1 MTLPMLSS
9 GTVWGVLIITLL
21 SIIPT
26 TEAALGDSCTMV
38 GNCGYN
44 GATCDSGQCGCD
56 TTEGYRV
63 EGNQC
68 LPNVLTVNLAGPSSI
83 VFGQDAVFTASVTS
97 DPEATNIIWQR
108 VSGGATTNITINS
121 TNVVQTGTLPAG
133 SITLTI
139 KSVTF
144 AEGGTYQ
151 VMVLNSVDHKTS
163 NQVVLGVT
171 GDAPAVGVSGPTQS
185 GTTVTI
191 TCTATVTSDSP
202 AITAIQWTKN
212 SVTIDIAGSNGK
224 YSGGTV
230 STPPLTITSIAP
242 TDRGDYRCKA
252 TNPVGSTTSTSAV
265 TLAPPT
271 VSVTGPSSVLYGNAV
286 TFNGTVTSNLP
297 WIAQKWQKVL
307 NIGTVLDID
316 ISGGKYTGSSLASP
330 NPKLLIIKTDFG
342 DETKYQLVV
351 SNGVGSTTSNQVTLD
366 VTGDAPIVSVTG
378 PTQSDT
384 TVTIGCTAGVTSES
398 PAITAIQ
405 WTKDN
410 TTIDIAGSNGK
421 YSGGSV
427 STPSL
432 TIASIAPTDKGDYRC
447 TATNPVGSTI
457 STSAV
462 TLAPPT
468 VSVTGPSSILY
479 DNAVTFN
486 GTVTSNL
493 PWTAQK
499 WQKVPNIGTV
509 IDIDTSGGKYT
520 GSSLASPN
528 PKLKISNTDST
539 DEAKYQLVVSN
550 GVGSTTSNQVTLDV
564 TGERPTV
571 SVSGPTQSGTTVTIV
586 CTATVTSESPA
597 ITAIQWTK
605 NSVAIDIAGSNGK
618 YSGGSI
624 SIPSLTI
631 TTITSTDRGDY
642 RCKATNA
649 VGSTNSTS
657 AVTLAPPT
665 TVSVTGPSSVLYG
678 NDVTFTGTVTSDL
691 SWTAQKWQKVYSNG
705 TVLDININDGK
716 YAGSSLA
723 SPNPKLQIIKTDFG
737 DETKYQLVV
746 SNGVGSTTSNQVTLD
761 VTGDIPTVALTG
773 GSTVVF
779 GSDITFTGTIT
790 SSPATT
796 SVTWQKVNGS
806 QTENLDISNQ
816 KYAGSSVIV
825 GSTKLVIND
834 AKFNDDAIYQL
845 AVTNLV
851 GKKTS
856 NKINLT
862 VTGEKPTITIN
873 PASATVFVV
882 YGKTATLTAT
892 VTTTPDSPPAA
903 VNGSW
908 QKQMSGVFTDIDISD
923 EKYKDSVNDV
933 SVPVLKI
940 NSAVY
945 TDEGAYRFTA
955 NNLVGTTVSSAKTL
969 DVTGKPNKIARVK
982 RAANSTST
990 SASSI
995 SSTSS
1000 TYVTTT
1006 MTTTTAASPSQP
1018 TVTISANPSSTIQ
1031 FGTTLNITA
1040 TVTANPP
1047 ANTTRWQRKPQ
1058 NGAWSDINI
1067 SDPMY
1072 NGSSDTPGA
1081 PLLVISSITYSV
1093 DNTMFQCV
1101 VGNVEGETTSNEITI
1116 DVTGNLLSVSIT
1128 PSGPALLPH
1137 GTTLMPAL
1145 VATVTA
1151 GSNTEPAQEVRWRK
1165 ITSGNIE
1172 TINISSS
1179 KYSGSTDV
1187 LSNPQLVINNAIFG
1201 DEAEYQCQ
1209 ARNTEGWGPSN
1220 KVSIDVTGGVLTVT
1234 IGSDVE
1240 GKIGESAT
1248 ISCTV
1253 RGPEIN
1259 KITWRKAGADI
1270 TIDGAKYTGS
1280 TPNSH
1285 SLTINDLV
1293 TQDADQY
1300 QCTATNPGGT
1310 YASPGSATLTVI
1322 NRQFQDVCNAS
1333 LPCDDSKE
1341 LECSQSTGRC
1351 VCKGTF
1357 YHNNNLCHSRD
1368 RLKATFTSHSS
1379 STSAFSVTWND
1390 PSNDVNL
1397 VSGYIVRWRIHD
1409 QIESTQQLQTVDK
1422 SVTSHTVSTGLIRGQ
1437 LYIVAVTSSVTL
1449 TNPASNIEVHSDLEY
1464 IRIVPL
1470 PPGSILDSSDL
1481 ASDKL
1486 MLSWTLPINGTVVTN
1501 YDVTINGTTQST
1513 VNSNAN
1519 ILFTKQ
1525 LIPGTKYNVSI
1536 VTVSGQNMNNNE
1548 EKRSVAYTEEI
1559 RTTPTRPDPPTGVTC
1574 PGEPKDKSLEISW
1587 TAPTAPNG
1595 RIVKYIILVSGEV
1608 TNTVDTL
1615 SNVNT
1620 FDVTG
1625 LLEERSYTFAV
1636 KTVNDAVNS
1645 TSIESAPVT
1654 CQTKA
1659 ELSTPP
1665 TALTIRTPTSRGFPV
1680 SFSHPT
1686 DVKGKLAGYRILIS
1700 DGSKCWQQ
1708 IKIICNSCA
1717 EFTNASQSC
1726 DTSIVHRVPD
1736 INVTQNYDVTGLHP
1750 YINYTV
1756 EVAAINGAGV
1766 GNSVDNTTMTEE
1778 EVPQKPSISSVKPK
1792 SDKEVDLTWSLA
1804 SPSPGNVTY
1813 TVTVMEAEDNTSDV
1827 YINKREIQYSGF
1839 QHTVKLID
1847 GLEEFWR
1854 YKFTVKAATIK
1865 GFKTSEESTV
1875 IRTNQGVPGKVRDLT
1890 VVRKPNTYRAALVQ
1904 WKVPLLRDQ
1913 NGILVNYKFISNAT
1927 GSTDKLVP
1935 VDTSEQFVTEEEIVV
1950 VPEMTYSIE
1959 IYAINSEDTIGEKE
1973 TSVYSAEAGPPP
1985 KPPVESI
1992 VSTTPG
1998 QHSPSQTTIEIGINT
2013 DFFTDNNNGEPTY
2026 FGIAVC
2032 ASCGNANFAGNGQQE
2047 YKDLPSWSAART
2059 QGFPLYRVT
2068 NETYMEEVKNSTSA
2082 SGRRKR
2088 STEVPFIIGE
2098 DNTCESQGSTA
2109 YCNGPLSPGLSY
2121 TVVIFVCTN
2130 GGCTQSDDIGPFA
2143 TLKVP
2148 EDPFPIGGVV
2158 GGVVAAV
2165 VVVFVIAV
2173 AMFIVKRRRGR
2184 NPEHKYQKNIE
2195 ERGDDLSETHTLKN
2209 IPRKRPIKLKDLADK
2224 VADKHKDSNLHFAKE
2239 YEDLKTLSPKHGTET
2254 SELDNNK
2261 LKNRYVNILPFDHSR
2276 VKLLLTEDDDPS
2288 TDFINANYLPGY
2300 KSEREYIA
2308 TQGPIPGTIDDFWRM
2323 IWEQNVS
2330 IIVMLTLC
2338 KEDGRVKCEMY
2349 WPENMKEP
2357 KQYGD
2362 LVVETVS
2369 CSTVNFYDFRIFKM
2383 KLGDSTRT
2391 LKHFHFLQWK
2401 DFSANVQND
2410 VMIDFIRNVRNHIRP
2425 PDMNGPVVVHC
2436 SAGVGRTG
2444 TYCALDHLFQVIDD
2458 HDLDHSIDIFDLV
2471 LNLREQRMF
2480 MVQTEQQYIFIHDC
2494 LKEFLDKKRK
2504 ELEGGEECLYENQA
2518 FVADEP
2524 PEESLYQNYSNQ
2536 RTDL

>member
-761 VTGDIPTVALTG
+761 VTGDIPTVAITG

-796 SVTWQKVNGS
+796 SVTWQKVDGS
-806 QTENLDISNQ
+806 QTENLHISNQ
-816 KYAGSSVIV
+816 KNLGSSVIV
-825 GSTKLVIND
+825 GSPKLVIND
-834 AKFNDDAIYQL
+834 ANFIDKAIYQL

-851 GKKTS
+851 GTRTS

-862 VTGEKPTITIN
+862 VTGEKPAITIN
-873 PASATVFVV
+873 PSSAIVSVV
-882 YGKTATLTAT
+882 YGMTATLTAT
-892 VTTTPDSPPAA
+892 VTTTSDSPPAA
-903 VNGSW
+903 VKGAW
-908 QKQMSGVFTDIDISD
+908 QKQMSGTFTDIDILD
-923 EKYKDSVNDV
+923 QKYKDSVNDV
-933 SVPVLKI
+933 SGPVLNI
-940 NSAVY
+940 HSAVY

-955 NNLVGTTVSSAKTL
+955 NNLVGLTVSSPKTL
-969 DVTGKPNKIARVK
+969 DVTGTK
-982 RAANSTST
+982 
-990 SASSI
+990 
-995 SSTSS
+995 
-1000 TYVTTT
+1000 
-1006 MTTTTAASPSQP
+1006 P
-1018 TVTISANPSSTIQ
+1018 TVTISANPSSSVQ

-1047 ANTTRWQRKPQ
+1047 ANTTRWQRKPLD
-1058 NGAWSDINI
+1058 GAWSDINI
-1067 SDPMY
+1067 SDSMY
-1072 NGSSDTPGA
+1072 GGSSVSPGA
-1081 PLLVISSITYSV
+1081 PLLAIASITYSV
-1093 DNTMFQCV
+1093 DNASFRCV

-1116 DVTGNLLSVSIT
+1116 DVTENLSMVSVT
-1128 PSGPALLPH
+1128 PSGPVQLPYN
-1137 GTTLMPAL
+1137 TTLTPAL
-1145 VATVTA
+1145 VATITN
-1151 GSNTEPAQEVRWRK
+1151 GSNTEPAKEVRWIK
-1165 ITSGNIE
+1165 IRSGSEVLID
-1172 TINISSS
+1172 ISSS
-1179 KYSGSTDV
+1179 KYLGST
-1187 LSNPQLVINNAIFG
+1187 LLPNPQLMINNAVFG

-1209 ARNTEGWGPSN
+1209 ARNAEGWGASN
-1220 KVSIDVTGGVLTVT
+1220 KVSVDVTGGTLTVT
-1234 IGSDVE
+1234 IGSNVTE
-1240 GKIGESAT
+1240 KIGESVT

-1253 RGPEIN
+1253 TGPEISQ
-1259 KITWRKAGADI
+1259 ITWKKGGADLS
-1270 TIDGAKYTGS
+1270 IDGTKYTGS
-1280 TPNSH
+1280 TTDSP
-1285 SLTINDLV
+1285 SLIINNLV
-1293 TQDADQY
+1293 MQDDGQY

-1333 LPCDDSKE
+1333 LPCDDSKK

-1422 SVTSHTVSTGLIRGQ
+1422 SVTSHTVSTGLIPGQ

-1481 ASDKL
+1481 ASDEL
-1486 MLSWTLPINGTVVTN
+1486 MLSWTPPISNTVVTK
-1501 YDVTINGTTQST
+1501 YDVTIDGRTQST
-1513 VNSNAN
+1513 VDSNAN
-1519 ILFTKQ
+1519 IQFTKQ
-1525 LIPGTKYNVSI
+1525 LVPGTKYNVSI
-1536 VTVSGQNMNNNE
+1536 VTVSGQNINNNE

-1559 RTTPTRPDPPTGVTC
+1559 RTTPTRPGPPTGVKC

-1595 RIVKYIILVSGEV
+1595 RIVKYIIIVSGAV
-1608 TNTVDTL
+1608 TKTVDTL

-1620 FDVTG
+1620 FDIIG

-1645 TSIESAPVT
+1645 ISSESVPVT
-1654 CQTKA
+1654 CQTRLG
-1659 ELSTPP
+1659 LSTPP
-1665 TALTIRTPTSRGFPV
+1665 NALTIGTQNSRGFPV
-1680 SFSHPT
+1680 SFSVPNN
-1686 DVKGKLAGYRILIS
+1686 VKGQLAGYRILIK
-1700 DGSKCWQQ
+1700 DASKCWQQ
-1708 IKIICNSCA
+1708 INIICTSCTDFNS
-1717 EFTNASQSC
+1717 TSQSC

-1736 INVTQNYDVTGLHP
+1736 IAITQNYNVTGLHP
-1750 YINYTV
+1750 YRNYTV

-1766 GNSVDNTTMTEE
+1766 GNSVDKTTMTEE
-1778 EVPQKPSISSVKPK
+1778 EVPQKPSISSVAPK
-1792 SDKEVDLTWSLA
+1792 SDKEVDLTWMLA
-1804 SPSPGNVTY
+1804 PPSPGNVTY
-1813 TVTVMEAEDNTSDV
+1813 TVTVMEAEDNTSNV
-1827 YINKREIQYSGF
+1827 FINKREIHYSGF
-1839 QHTVKLID
+1839 EHKEKVID
-1847 GLEEFWR
+1847 GLEGFWR
-1854 YKFTVKAATIK
+1854 YKFTLTATTIK
-1865 GFKTSEESTV
+1865 GSQTSEESGV
-1875 IRTNQGVPGKVRDLT
+1875 IRTKQGVPGKVRDLT

-1913 NGILVNYKFISNAT
+1913 NGILVNYRFINS
-1927 GSTDKLVP
+1927 GSTDRFVP
-1935 VDTSEQFVTEEEIVV
+1935 VDTNELFITEEEIVV

-1959 IYAINSEDTIGEKE
+1959 IYAINSDDTIGEKE
-1973 TSVYSAEAGPPP
+1973 TFIYSAESGLKQDP
-1985 KPPVESI
+1985 
-1992 VSTTPG
+1992 
-1998 QHSPSQTTIEIGINT
+1998 Q
-2013 DFFTDNNNGEPTY
+2013 
-2026 FGIAVC
+2026 
-2032 ASCGNANFAGNGQQE
+2032 
-2047 YKDLPSWSAART
+2047 
-2059 QGFPLYRVT
+2059 
-2068 NETYMEEVKNSTSA
+2068 STSPVGVIVGSIA
-2082 SGRRKR
+2082 GVIIVITALVIAIFIWRRKR
-2088 STEVPFIIGE
+2088 S
-2098 DNTCESQGSTA
+2098 ESKQDSKTYADLTLYDRGSSDQTYSA
-2109 YCNGPLSPGLSY
+2109 LDQRTRIQREKPITSQS
-2121 TVVIFVCTN
+2121 FV
-2130 GGCTQSDDIGPFA
+2130 DHV
-2143 TLKVP
+2143 L
-2148 EDPFPIGGVV
+2148 
-2158 GGVVAAV
+2158 
-2165 VVVFVIAV
+2165 
-2173 AMFIVKRRRGR
+2173 
-2184 NPEHKYQKNIE
+2184 
-2195 ERGDDLSETHTLKN
+2195 DLM
-2209 IPRKRPIKLKDLADK
+2209 
-2224 VADKHKDSNLHFAKE
+2224 KDSR
-2239 YEDLKTLSPKHGTET
+2239 LKICNEF
-2254 SELDNNK
+2254 SELLQSKETAATTKANSKMNT
-2261 LKNRYVNILPFDHSR
+2261 NRNRGSVVPYDFNR
-2276 VKLLLTEDDDPS
+2276 VQLQEKRDGSDY
-2288 TDFINANYLPGY
+2288 INASYVLNQSYIMTQYPLPKTVGHFWRMVW
-2300 KSEREYIA
+2300 EQNCPLIVA
-2308 TQGPIPGTIDDFWRM
+2308 LTIDDEKHKEEWYFPASDGAVRTVGG
-2323 IWEQNVS
+2323 IDVELVATFNVLEK
-2330 IIVMLTLC
+2330 VTLRKIKLS
-2338 KEDGRVKCEMY
+2338 KE
-2349 WPENMKEP
+2349 
-2357 KQYGD
+2357 KQ
-2362 LVVETVS
+2362 
-2369 CSTVNFYDFRIFKM
+2369 
-2383 KLGDSTRT
+2383 
-2391 LKHFHFLQWK
+2391 LK
-2401 DFSANVQND
+2401 NV
-2410 VMIDFIRNVRNHIRP
+2410 NHIHAYGLGMVNIS
-2425 PDMNGPVVVHC
+2425 DQLLHSINLVAANNTNMQSNGPYVVHGGC
-2436 SAGVGRTG
+2436 VGIDYSGVFVLVDYLVKLIESGVNRIDVYGSTFTIMSERMEALTTEEQYTVIYTFLKRYINDKSRSGKHPSNFDIKDAASA
-2444 TYCALDHLFQVIDD
+2444 
-2458 HDLDHSIDIFDLV
+2458 
-2471 LNLREQRMF
+2471 
-2480 MVQTEQQYIFIHDC
+2480 
-2494 LKEFLDKKRK
+2494 
-2504 ELEGGEECLYENQA
+2504 YEYL
-2518 FVADEP
+2518 P
-2524 PEESLYQNYSNQ
+2524 
-2536 RTDL
+2536 